1 MTDSAEHAARP
12 AGKLLLVD
20 DEPNILAAL
29 RRLLR
34 QDGYAITAETDARV
48 ALTRLESEDFDVI
61 VSDQRMPEMTGVEFL
76 RRAKQL
82 RPHSMRIVLSGYT
95 DLDSVTSA
103 INEGAIYKFLTK
115 PWDDE
120 QLRDHIATAL
130 RHKYLEDDNR
140 RMSDEL
146 RVVNA
151 RQQELNA
158 QLAALVHEQ
167 RNSLFRD
174 ETVLQTLQDVLRE
187 IPVPIIG
194 CDDEGMVVF
203 CNEAA
208 EQLFGTPAQPM
219 PLLAADLLSVWPDAP
234 AELQPG
240 RRASVTVGERRMTV
254 ECRPVGRNSHARG
267 NLYLFFEEPQA

>member
-115 PWDDE
+115 PWDDG

-174 ETVLQTLQDVLRE
+174 ETVLQTLQDVLRQ

-208 EQLFGTPAQPM
+208 EQLFGTQGQPM
-219 PLLAADLLSVWPDAP
+219 PLLAADLSSVWPDAP
-234 AELQPG
+234 ADQPPWRQAGVVVG
-240 RRASVTVGERRMTV
+240 RQRMTV
-254 ECRPVGRNSHARG
+254 ECRPVGRNSHVRG

>member
-115 PWDDE
+115 PWDDG

-203 CNEAA
+203 CNEVA

-240 RRASVTVGERRMTV
+240 RRASVTVGGRRMTV